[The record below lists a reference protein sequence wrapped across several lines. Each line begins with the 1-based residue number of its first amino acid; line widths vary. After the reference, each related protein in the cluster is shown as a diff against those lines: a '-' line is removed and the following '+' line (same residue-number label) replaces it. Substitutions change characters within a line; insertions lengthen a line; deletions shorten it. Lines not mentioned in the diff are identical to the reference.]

1 MAKLY
6 FRYGTVNSSKTAQ
19 LLMVRHNYISQTK
32 NPITIAPSVD
42 TRADGYIKS
51 RALEETVK
59 PDIVLGNFL
68 IIDDFKLLEKADCVL
83 VDECQFLDPST
94 ITQLWAF
101 SKEKN
106 IPVICYGLRNDF
118 RGELFPATKVLFSLA
133 DTIEE
138 IKTEC
143 FFCRKK
149 ATFNLQLDETNKPI
163 FSGDSVSIG
172 YHYKPVCGSC
182 YITLKELYS

>member
-19 LLMVRHNYISQTK
+19 LLMVRHNYLSQNKT
-32 NPITIAPSVD
+32 PITIAPSLD
-42 TRADGYIKS
+42 TRVGGCIYS
-51 RALEETVK
+51 RALDEKVN
-59 PDIVLGNFL
+59 PDIVLHSFF
-68 IIDDFKLLEKADCVL
+68 IIDDYVLLEKADAVL
-83 VDECQFLDPST
+83 VDEVQFLEPSI

-118 RGELFPATKVLFSLA
+118 KGDLFPATKVLLSLA
-133 DTIEE
+133 DSIEE

-143 FFCRKK
+143 TYCSKK
-149 ATFNLQLDETNKPI
+149 ATFNLQVSEADVPI
-163 FSGDSVSIG
+163 FSGNSVSIG
-172 YHYKPVCGSC
+172 YHFKPVCGNC
-182 YITLKELYS
+182 YIKLKQEFG